1 MKLRWLCTLFM
12 LPALSSHCMEDL
24 EAPPVTTCRA
34 WAIADAASGRVVA
47 SENGDEGQKSAST
60 TKTMCALVVLNLAQA
75 EAAVLE
81 ETISVSKL
89 AASTPGSTAEVK
101 AGEKLTVREALY
113 GLLLPSGNDL
123 GNALAE
129 HFNTRLSP
137 PGEESPAKLSEAA
150 YASRRNFVAEMN
162 RTAARLGM
170 TKTRYF
176 IPYGDG
182 GTPEDRTT
190 TAHDLIRLARVC
202 MEQPLFREI
211 VQTRSHEGKV
221 TTAGG
226 QPRMIPWTNT
236 NKLLEVGYD
245 GIKTGMTP
253 TAGHCLM
260 ASGSQSGQRWI
271 VVVLGAASD
280 ESRYA
285 DTRNL
290 FRWACRRDSKRN

>member
-1 MKLRWLCTLFM
+1 MKLRWLHLILFQATVTLH
-12 LPALSSHCMEDL
+12 ALEDL

-34 WAIADAASGRVVA
+34 WAIADAVSGQMIA
-47 SENGDEGQKSAST
+47 SEKGDEGQKSAST
-60 TKTMCALVVLNLAQA
+60 TKVMCALVVLNLAEGDASLLDQK
-75 EAAVLE
+75 
-81 ETISVSKL
+81 INVSKL
-89 AASTPGSTAEVK
+89 ADATPGSTAEVK

-129 HFNTRLSP
+129 HFNARLAP
-137 PGEESPAKLSEAA
+137 PGDESPAKLAEPA

-182 GTPEDRTT
+182 GTPEARTT
-190 TAHDLIRLARVC
+190 TAHDLIRLARAA
-202 MEQPLFREI
+202 MERPLLREI
-211 VQTRSHEGKV
+211 VQTRKHDGTVITPKGESRTV
-221 TTAGG
+221 T
-226 QPRMIPWTNT
+226 WTNT
-236 NKLLEVGYD
+236 NKLLDLGYT

-253 TAGHCLM
+253 TAGHCLV
-260 ASGSQSGQRWI
+260 ALGEKDGRGLL
-271 VVVLGAASD
+271 VVVLGASSD

-290 FRWACRRDSKRN
+290 FRWAWARR